1 MGFLKRLFGG
11 EDEQEPVRQRPS
23 GRGATPQ
30 TADEQAV
37 ERYRYML
44 RTAPPDAI
52 ERAHEEAF
60 AKLTPEQRRL
70 ALDELTKNSSPEE
83 RAGASDNPQAL
94 ARMATRAE
102 MRQPGTLE
110 RSFGGNGMGGGGM
123 GMGGMIAGSLLG
135 SIAGTFIG
143 TAIAQQFFANDTGF
157 DGDGGGDGGGG
168 GGDGG
173 DATSDQGGDPAQDA
187 GADPMAAEDP
197 GLDDMG
203 GFDPGADFGGDIGG
217 DMG

>member
-1 MGFLKRLFGG
+1 MGFLRRLFGG
-11 EDEQEPVRQRPS
+11 EGERELIRPRPS
-23 GRGATPQ
+23 GRGATPL

-44 RTAPPDAI
+44 RTAPPEAI

-70 ALDELTKNSSPEE
+70 ALDELTKTAPPEE
-83 RAGASDNPQAL
+83 RAGASDNPRSL
-94 ARMATRAE
+94 ARLATRAE

-110 RSFGGNGMGGGGM
+110 RSFGGNGMGGGMGM

-143 TAIAQQFFANDTGF
+143 TAIAQQFFDNDTGF
-157 DGDGGGDGGGG
+157 DGGDGGGG
-168 GGDGG
+168 GDAAGNEVLDAPQDG
-173 DATSDQGGDPAQDA
+173 AA
-187 GADPMAAEDP
+187 ADPMVGEDP
-197 GLDDMG
+197 GFDDMG
-203 GFDPGADFGGDIGG
+203 GFDPGADFGGDMGG

>member
-11 EDEQEPVRQRPS
+11 EDEQAPVRQRAG

-30 TADEQAV
+30 MDDEQAV
-37 ERYRYML
+37 ARYRYML
-44 RTAPPDAI
+44 RTAPPEAI
-52 ERAHEEAF
+52 EQAHAEAF
-60 AKLTPEQRRL
+60 ARLTPEQRRL
-70 ALDELTKNSSPEE
+70 ALDELSKTASPEE

-110 RSFGGNGMGGGGM
+110 RSFGGNSMGGGGI

-143 TAIAQQFFANDTGF
+143 TAIAQQFFDNDTGF
-157 DGDGGGDGGGG
+157 DGGGDGGGADVAG
-168 GGDGG
+168 NESL
-173 DATSDQGGDPAQDA
+173 DAPQDSA
-187 GADPMAAEDP
+187 AADPMAAEDP
-197 GLDDMG
+197 GFDDM
-203 GFDPGADFGGDIGG
+203 GFDPGADFGGDMGG
-217 DMG
+217 EF

>member
-1 MGFLKRLFGG
+1 MLNVYADGGDTMGFLRRLFGG
-11 EDEQEPVRQRPS
+11 EDEREPVRQRPS

-30 TADEQAV
+30 TTDEQAV

-157 DGDGGGDGGGG
+157 DGGGDGS
-168 GGDGG
+168 DGG
-173 DATSDQGGDPAQDA
+173 ADAAGDQGGDPAQDA
-187 GADPMAAEDP
+187 AADP
-197 GLDDMG
+197 GFDDA
-203 GFDPGADFGGDIGG
+203 GFDPGADFGGDMGG